1 MREKIEKFITGYLE
15 RKFVPVLKSGSGFM
29 LLSSPDYPQ
38 EKGCARFF
46 PFGYDDHLSIWPRWK
61 LMHAVVNLWVASD
74 HGRRHTHKGWSIS
87 IVLSGNAIED
97 RSYMKQELRPGS
109 IVIRGPCVL
118 HRFLVP
124 KGKVAWTLFIYGRR
138 KHEQIWV

>member
-1 MREKIEKFITGYLE
+1 MREKIEKFITEYLQ
-15 RKFVPVLKSGSGFM
+15 RKFVPVLKSGSGYM

-38 EKGCARFF
+38 EKGCVRFF

-87 IVLSGNAIED
+87 IVLPGNAIED

-109 IVIRGPCVL
+109 IVIRGP
-118 HRFLVP
+118 
-124 KGKVAWTLFIYGRR
+124 
-138 KHEQIWV
+138 